1 MQPSRL
7 SRTKSRY
14 SVGRPGAIDVKDE
27 EPEDTSKISNGPN
40 IYVINFLFV
49 KFSFLTTFLQNI
61 GNRIGKGAF
70 GEVFQAFNVRT
81 GDLVAVKRFPLN
93 SIDQESLSSIEVR
106 CLLWF
111 CLER

>member
-40 IYVINFLFV
+40 IYVNNVLF
-49 KFSFLTTFLQNI
+49 
-61 GNRIGKGAF
+61 
-70 GEVFQAFNVRT
+70 
-81 GDLVAVKRFPLN
+81 
-93 SIDQESLSSIEVR
+93 
-106 CLLWF
+106 C
-111 CLER
+111 